1 MTFNDFHFDLM
12 RVWVISQDCI
22 KLMES
27 VLYTLQVPATAHAK
41 RLISSS
47 GKLLIKATKNPLHQQ

>member
-12 RVWVISQDCI
+12 RVWVISQDCV

-27 VLYTLQVPATAHAK
+27 VLYTLQVPNYRTRK
-41 RLISSS
+41 TSD
-47 GKLLIKATKNPLHQQ
+47 LIKW